1 MRPIDLTAAAVLRT
15 AAASLVLAVACTL
28 LSASEVRA
36 KAPAR
41 ACRSSRYTVV
51 ELPFLPEVISPSGV
65 VAGITEA
72 HRAVVWSR
80 ESGIRELAVPEGF
93 HYTEPVAIT
102 RPGGIVVNAF
112 DAQTRVRRAFV
123 YSNSSVTALPGN
135 QTFAHGVSPSGLIV
149 GEWVPDGKTR
159 SDAVY
164 WNNSGPH
171 SIGLC
176 CGGTIKA
183 ANKAGDVIGDA
194 YDVQGRYH
202 AFVWRPSHGQRMV
215 GPAEGYSSAVA
226 INDAGHILLQVGS
239 DGYLGQAGSLQRLEL
254 SSKFYNS
261 VRAMN
266 NCDFVAGG
274 YGPDSDHDRAFVW
287 TATGGFQDLNS
298 LIPSDSGW
306 TLESATAINDRGEI
320 AGRGDFHRA
329 TSGHDDDRGFLLI
342 PHWP

>member
-1 MRPIDLTAAAVLRT
+1 MPPIDLTAAAVLRT
-15 AAASLVLAVACTL
+15 AAASLMLAVAGTL

-36 KAPAR
+36 KPPAR

-51 ELPFLPEVISPSGV
+51 ELPFLPGVISPSGV

-72 HRAVVWSR
+72 HRAVVWRR
-80 ESGIRELAVPEGF
+80 ESGTRELAVPEGF

-102 RPGGIVVNAF
+102 RSGGLVVNAF

-164 WNNSGPH
+164 WDNSGPH

-183 ANKAGDVIGDA
+183 ANKTGYVIGDA

-202 AFVWRPSHGQRMV
+202 AFVWNPSHGQRRV
-215 GPAEGYSSAVA
+215 GPAEAYSSAVA
-226 INDAGHILLQVGS
+226 INAAGHVLLQVGS
-239 DGYLGQAGSLQRLEL
+239 DGYLDQAGSLQRLEL
-254 SSKFYNS
+254 SSKFSNS

-266 NCDFVAGG
+266 DCDFVAGG

-287 TATGGFQDLNS
+287 TSAGGFQDLNS
-298 LIPSDSGW
+298 LIPGDSGW

-320 AGRGDFHRA
+320 VGRGDFH
-329 TSGHDDDRGFLLI
+329 HDDDRGFLLI
-342 PHWP
+342 PQWP

>member
-1 MRPIDLTAAAVLRT
+1 MPPIDLTAAAVLRT
-15 AAASLVLAVACTL
+15 AAASLVLAACTL
-28 LSASEVRA
+28 LPVSEVRA
-36 KAPAR
+36 KEPAR

-51 ELPFLPEVISPSGV
+51 ELPFLPAVISHTGV
-65 VAGITEA
+65 VAGITDA
-72 HRAVVWSR
+72 HRAVVWHR
-80 ESGIRELAVPEGF
+80 ESGMRELAVPDGF

-102 RPGGIVVNAF
+102 RSGGIVVDAF
-112 DAQTRVRRAFV
+112 DAQTRVRGAFV
-123 YSNSSVTALPGN
+123 YSNSSATALPGN

-183 ANKAGDVIGDA
+183 ANKAGELIGDA

-202 AFVWRPSHGQRMV
+202 AFAWNPSHGQRMV

-239 DGYLGQAGSLQRLEL
+239 DGYLDQAGRMQRLEL
-254 SSKFYNS
+254 SSKFHNS

-266 NCDFVAGG
+266 NCDFVAGS

-287 TATGGFQDLNS
+287 SATGGFQDLNL

-320 AGRGDFHRA
+320 VGRGDFHE
-329 TSGHDDDRGFLLI
+329 DDRGFLLI
-342 PHWP
+342 PR

>member
-1 MRPIDLTAAAVLRT
+1 M
-15 AAASLVLAVACTL
+15 
-28 LSASEVRA
+28 
-36 KAPAR
+36 
-41 ACRSSRYTVV
+41 VV

-65 VAGITEA
+65 VAGITDA
-72 HRAVVWSR
+72 HRAVVWRR
-80 ESGIRELAVPEGF
+80 ESGMRELPVPEGF
-93 HYTEPVAIT
+93 HYTEPVAFT
-102 RPGGIVVNAF
+102 RSGGIVVNAF

-123 YSNSSVTALPGN
+123 YSNSSTTALPGN

-149 GEWVPDGKTR
+149 GEWVPEGKTR

-164 WNNSGPH
+164 WNNNSGPH

-183 ANKAGDVIGDA
+183 ANRAGDVIGDA

-202 AFVWRPSHGQRMV
+202 AFVWNPSRGQRMV

-226 INDAGHILLQVGS
+226 IDAAGHILLQVGS
-239 DGYLGQAGSLQRLEL
+239 DGYLDQAGSLQRLEL
-254 SSKFYNS
+254 SSKFHNT

-274 YGPDSDHDRAFVW
+274 YGPDSDHERAFVW
-287 TATGGFQDLNS
+287 SATGGFQDLNS
-298 LIPSDSGW
+298 LIPGDSGW

-320 AGRGDFHRA
+320 AGRGDLHRA
-329 TSGHDDDRGFLLI
+329 TSGHDDDRGFLLL
-342 PHWP
+342 PQRP

>member
-1 MRPIDLTAAAVLRT
+1 
-15 AAASLVLAVACTL
+15 
-28 LSASEVRA
+28 
-36 KAPAR
+36 
-41 ACRSSRYTVV
+41 VV
-51 ELPFLPEVISPSGV
+51 ELPFLPGVISPSGV

-80 ESGIRELAVPEGF
+80 ESGIRELAVPAGF

-102 RPGGIVVNAF
+102 RSGGIVANAF

-183 ANKAGDVIGDA
+183 ANKAADLIGDA

-202 AFVWRPSHGQRMV
+202 AFVWNPSHGQRMV
-215 GPAEGYSSAVA
+215 GPVEGYSSAVA

-239 DGYLGQAGSLQRLEL
+239 DGYLDQAGSLQRLEL

-266 NCDFVAGG
+266 NCDCVAGG

-342 PHWP
+342 PQG

>member
-1 MRPIDLTAAAVLRT
+1 MAIQTPWPKAM

-28 LSASEVRA
+28 LSASEALA

-51 ELPFLPEVISPSGV
+51 ELPFLPAVISPSGV
-65 VAGITEA
+65 VAGITGA
-72 HRAVVWSR
+72 HRAVVWRR

-102 RPGGIVVNAF
+102 RSGAIVVNAF

-135 QTFAHGVSPSGLIV
+135 QTFAHGASPSGLIV
-149 GEWVPDGKTR
+149 GEWVPDGKTG
-159 SDAVY
+159 SDGVY
-164 WNNSGPH
+164 WNNSAPH

-183 ANKAGDVIGDA
+183 ANEAGDVVGDA
-194 YDVQGRYH
+194 YDAQGRYH
-202 AFVWRPSHGQRMV
+202 AFVWSPSHGQRMV
-215 GPAEGYSSAVA
+215 GPADGYSSAVA
-226 INDAGHILLQVGS
+226 INDAGHILLQVGN
-239 DGYLGQAGSLQRLEL
+239 DGYLNKAGRLQRLEL

-261 VRAMN
+261 VQAMN

-274 YGPDSDHDRAFVW
+274 YGPDSDHYRAFVW
-287 TATGGFQDLNS
+287 SATGGFQDLNS

-320 AGRGDFHRA
+320 AGKGDYHPA
-329 TSGHDDDRGFLLI
+329 TGDHDDDRGFLLI
-342 PHWP
+342 PR

>member
-1 MRPIDLTAAAVLRT
+1 
-15 AAASLVLAVACTL
+15 
-28 LSASEVRA
+28 
-36 KAPAR
+36 
-41 ACRSSRYTVV
+41 
-51 ELPFLPEVISPSGV
+51 
-65 VAGITEA
+65 
-72 HRAVVWSR
+72 
-80 ESGIRELAVPEGF
+80 
-93 HYTEPVAIT
+93 
-102 RPGGIVVNAF
+102 
-112 DAQTRVRRAFV
+112 
-123 YSNSSVTALPGN
+123 
-135 QTFAHGVSPSGLIV
+135 
-149 GEWVPDGKTR
+149 
-159 SDAVY
+159 
-164 WNNSGPH
+164 
-171 SIGLC
+171 
-176 CGGTIKA
+176 
-183 ANKAGDVIGDA
+183 
-194 YDVQGRYH
+194 
-202 AFVWRPSHGQRMV
+202 MV

-239 DGYLGQAGSLQRLEL
+239 DGYLDQAGSLQRLEL

>member
-1 MRPIDLTAAAVLRT
+1 MGPIDLIAAAVLRT
-15 AAASLVLAVACTL
+15 AAAGLVLAVACTL
-28 LSASEVRA
+28 LSASEVQA

-41 ACRSSRYTVV
+41 ACRISRYTVV
-51 ELPFLPEVISPSGV
+51 ELPFLPGVISPSGV

-72 HRAVVWSR
+72 HRAVVWRR
-80 ESGIRELAVPEGF
+80 ESGIRELTVPEGF

-102 RPGGIVVNAF
+102 RSGGIVVNAF

-123 YSNSSVTALPGN
+123 YSSSSVTALPGN

-149 GEWVPDGKTR
+149 GEWVPEGKTG

-183 ANKAGDVIGDA
+183 ANTAGEVIGDA

-202 AFVWRPSHGQRMV
+202 AFVWNPAHGQRMV
-215 GPAEGYSSAVA
+215 GPAESYSSAVA

-239 DGYLGQAGSLQRLEL
+239 DGYLDQAGSLQRLEL
-254 SSKFYNS
+254 SSKFHNS

-287 TATGGFQDLNS
+287 SATGGFQDLNS

-320 AGRGDFHRA
+320 VGRGDFHRA
-329 TSGHDDDRGFLLI
+329 ASGHEDDRGFLLI
-342 PHWP
+342 PQQP